1 MNSLYWLAPV
11 LAVVALIFAAYKA
24 AVVKKAK
31 NGNDRM
37 QEIAAAI
44 SEGAKAF
51 LYSEYKFMAIF
62 IVVLFLLNFVGGIVG
77 LSLGINWFN
86 ALVVGIFGAPGVV
99 LLLLLKYL
107 L

>member
-1 MNSLYWLAPV
+1 METIAIIVIAVIAVFLILKLLTAP
-11 LAVVALIFAAYKA
+11 IRFAAKMLINA
-24 AVVKKAK
+24 LV
-31 NGNDRM
+31 G
-37 QEIAAAI
+37 
-44 SEGAKAF
+44 F
-51 LYSEYKFMAIF
+51 
-62 IVVLFLLNFVGGIVG
+62 VVLFLLNFVGGIVG

>member
-1 MNSLYWLAPV
+1 METIAIILIAV
-11 LAVVALIFAAYKA
+11 LAVFLILKLLTAPIRFAGKMLINALVGF
-24 AVVKKAK
+24 
-31 NGNDRM
+31 
-37 QEIAAAI
+37 
-44 SEGAKAF
+44 
-51 LYSEYKFMAIF
+51 
-62 IVVLFLLNFVGGIVG
+62 VVLFLLNFAGSLVG

>member
-1 MNSLYWLAPV
+1 METIAIIVIEVIAVFLILKLLTAP
-11 LAVVALIFAAYKA
+11 IRFAAKMLINA
-24 AVVKKAK
+24 LV
-31 NGNDRM
+31 G
-37 QEIAAAI
+37 
-44 SEGAKAF
+44 F
-51 LYSEYKFMAIF
+51 
-62 IVVLFLLNFVGGIVG
+62 VVLFLLNFVGGIVG

>member
-1 MNSLYWLAPV
+1 METIGLILVAV
-11 LAVVALIFAAYKA
+11 LAAILVLKLLTAPIRFAAKMLINALVGFVALF
-24 AVVKKAK
+24 
-31 NGNDRM
+31 
-37 QEIAAAI
+37 
-44 SEGAKAF
+44 F
-51 LYSEYKFMAIF
+51 
-62 IVVLFLLNFVGGIVG
+62 LNFAGNLFG

>member
-1 MNSLYWLAPV
+1 METIAIILIAVIAVFLILKLLTAP
-11 LAVVALIFAAYKA
+11 IRFAAKMLINA
-24 AVVKKAK
+24 LVGFVT
-31 NGNDRM
+31 
-37 QEIAAAI
+37 
-44 SEGAKAF
+44 
-51 LYSEYKFMAIF
+51 
-62 IVVLFLLNFVGGIVG
+62 LFLLNFAGNIVG

>member
-1 MNSLYWLAPV
+1 METIAIILIAV
-11 LAVVALIFAAYKA
+11 IAVVLILKLLTAPIRFAAKMLINA
-24 AVVKKAK
+24 LL
-31 NGNDRM
+31 G
-37 QEIAAAI
+37 
-44 SEGAKAF
+44 F
-51 LYSEYKFMAIF
+51 
-62 IVVLFLLNFVGGIVG
+62 VVLFLLNFVGGIVG

>member
-1 MNSLYWLAPV
+1 METIAIIVIAVIAVFLILKLLTAP
-11 LAVVALIFAAYKA
+11 IRFAAKMLINA
-24 AVVKKAK
+24 LVC
-31 NGNDRM
+31 
-37 QEIAAAI
+37 
-44 SEGAKAF
+44 F
-51 LYSEYKFMAIF
+51 
-62 IVVLFLLNFVGGIVG
+62 VVLFLLNFVGGIVG

>member
-1 MNSLYWLAPV
+1 METIAIIVIAVIAVFFIFMLLTAP
-11 LAVVALIFAAYKA
+11 IRFAAKMLINA
-24 AVVKKAK
+24 LV
-31 NGNDRM
+31 G
-37 QEIAAAI
+37 
-44 SEGAKAF
+44 F
-51 LYSEYKFMAIF
+51 
-62 IVVLFLLNFVGGIVG
+62 VVLFLLNFVGGIVG

>member
-1 MNSLYWLAPV
+1 METIAIILIAV
-11 LAVVALIFAAYKA
+11 LAIFLILKLLTAPIRFAGKMLINALVGF
-24 AVVKKAK
+24 
-31 NGNDRM
+31 
-37 QEIAAAI
+37 
-44 SEGAKAF
+44 
-51 LYSEYKFMAIF
+51 
-62 IVVLFLLNFVGGIVG
+62 VVLFLLNFVGNLIG